1 MGLVGFD
8 PELVA
13 TSIKNV
19 QSAYDDLI
27 RAIEADMQSQ
37 FVNGMQDKWACA
49 DAQKFFQSFKEVM
62 DTLIKDS
69 NNTFQSVVEAMN
81 SAANGWAQQTGG
93 SWAPKAFNRLDKQ
106 IDVSGI
112 RENIGGVRGVDPEA
126 TSVSGRL
133 ASISGSAIGALA
145 ASITCIFTDNVAI
158 QAAVFVVTSLI
169 MILFMKPLAKKLF
182 KTKDVPMNNKTVIGK
197 NGIVTQTIDNINSK
211 GQVKVAGEL
220 WSAIS
225 KEDDEIIEKGA
236 TVLIEDINGV
246 KLIVKKV

>member
-27 RAIEADMQSQ
+27 RAIATDMQSQ

-49 DAQKFFQSFKEVM
+49 DAQKFFQSFKNVM
-62 DTLIKDS
+62 DILIKDS

-93 SWAPKAFNRLDKQ
+93 TWANKAFNRLDKE
-106 IDVSGI
+106 IDVSSI
-112 RENIGGVRGVDPEA
+112 QENIGGVRGADPEA

-133 ASISGSAIGALA
+133 ASISS
-145 ASITCIFTDNVAI
+145 
-158 QAAVFVVTSLI
+158 
-169 MILFMKPLAKKLF
+169 
-182 KTKDVPMNNKTVIGK
+182 
-197 NGIVTQTIDNINSK
+197 
-211 GQVKVAGEL
+211 
-220 WSAIS
+220 SAIS
-225 KEDDEIIEKGA
+225 ALSAAQSAVQNCGFIGGSSASSLISSLGKIKANIESAVNQISNDCQKAIETTSQTYTNLDVKISDGFSGGSSSSGA
-236 TVLIEDINGV
+236 GAPTNTDIRANY
-246 KLIVKKV
+246 IQ